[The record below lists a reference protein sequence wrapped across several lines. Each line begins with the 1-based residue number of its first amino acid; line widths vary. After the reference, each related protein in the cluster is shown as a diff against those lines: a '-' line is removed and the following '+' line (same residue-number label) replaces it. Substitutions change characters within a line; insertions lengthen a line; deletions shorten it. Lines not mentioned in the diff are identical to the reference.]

1 MTAAAPQSATQD
13 GGDLS
18 LANPKK
24 TFRIRGLVFACMFL
38 RLAEQY
44 RSVVLDLV
52 LSLQALATC
61 LSQRG
66 WSASCYVCGDG
77 QNNMGASFMANLADN
92 HAVRFLVS
100 DFGISWVESRDGHEL
115 VKFEGA
121 DAIQELQR
129 VAQILQTTYPSSP
142 LPEASPT
149 PLPLASSTSG

>member
-1 MTAAAPQSATQD
+1 
-13 GGDLS
+13 
-18 LANPKK
+18 
-24 TFRIRGLVFACMFL
+24 MFL

-52 LSLQALATC
+52 LSLQALASC

-66 WSASCYVCGDG
+66 WTASCYVCGEGHDS
-77 QNNMGASFMANLADN
+77 NGASFMANLGDN
-92 HAVRFLVS
+92 HTVRFLVS

-129 VAQILQTTYPSSP
+129 VARILQTTYPSSP
-142 LPEASPT
+142 LPAILPSA
-149 PLPLASSTSG
+149 LPLAS